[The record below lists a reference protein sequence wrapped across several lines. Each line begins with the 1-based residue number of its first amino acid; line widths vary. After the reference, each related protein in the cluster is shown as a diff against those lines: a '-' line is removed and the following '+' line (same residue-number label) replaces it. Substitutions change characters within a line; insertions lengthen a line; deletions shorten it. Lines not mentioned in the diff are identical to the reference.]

1 MSKVKFIYNPYS
13 GENAIISELDIVI
26 DVHQKYGYTVIPYRI
41 SMDHELSEA
50 FEDIDE
56 TYEYI
61 LVAGGDGTV
70 DTVVNYM
77 KNFNI
82 DLPLGILPVGTA
94 NDFAKFIGIPE
105 YVEDACEQ
113 ILNSEPKD
121 IDIGKVNDKYFIN
134 VASTGLF
141 TDVSQKTD
149 INLKNTIGKL
159 AYYVKG
165 IEQLPNFRK
174 IGIKVTS
181 EVQNFED
188 DMYLMLVFNG
198 ETAGGFKLAYKS
210 KIDDGFLDVIIIR
223 AGMIIDIIPL
233 FIKILRGEHLENV
246 NGILYFKTDKL
257 LIECD
262 DDIATDIDGEK
273 GPNFPLD
280 ICCIKGGIKVL
291 GVKNTESKNHNKRI
305 KIIRNRIHDNE

>member
-13 GENAIISELDIVI
+13 GENAIISDLDTVI

-41 SMDHELSEA
+41 SMEHELSEA

-56 TYEYI
+56 TYDYI

-70 DTVVNYM
+70 DNVVNYM
-77 KNFNI
+77 KNLNI
-82 DLPLGILPVGTA
+82 DLPIGILPVGTA
-94 NDFAKFIGIPE
+94 NDFAKFIEIPG
-105 YVEDACEQ
+105 DIGAACEQ
-113 ILNSEPKD
+113 ILDSEPKE

-149 INLKNTIGKL
+149 VNLKNTIGKL

-174 IGIKVTS
+174 INIKVTS
-181 EVQNFED
+181 EVQNFEG

-198 ETAGGFKLAYKS
+198 ETAGNFKLAYKS
-210 KIDDGFLDVIIIR
+210 KIDDGLLDVIIIR

-257 LIECD
+257 TIECN

-273 GPNFPLD
+273 GPNFPLYVE
-280 ICCIKGGIKVL
+280 CIKGGIKVL
-291 GVKNTESKNHNKRI
+291 GVKNTKGRNTNKKI
-305 KIIRNRIHDNE
+305 KIIKNRIHGNS